1 MRRRTDEEGGDAV
14 RISVWQRRCR
24 PNEGESLVAGAR
36 KIFYGMIAVLL
47 VCAAV
52 GPTPVSARGG
62 YQICNRTSEKLF
74 LAIAYYTGD
83 KNFFVSEG
91 WWTLTP
97 GECARVFP
105 NNSFDSHRY
114 YYAQNEKKTTEW
126 TADNGVE
133 VCIDPHNK
141 FTIAHA
147 DSTSACPSPYVRQR
161 FHFFSDADPL
171 NLTSADAPA
180 APAGPASGGRPG
192 SCLEVR
198 NDTNRVIRVAV
209 EGWAATWMWQPGQQ
223 SYTSYNNVEI
233 KSQRADGGFTVRS
246 VSGIVMSPATTTWT
260 FHEEMTGSS
269 RNPGTCN
276 GSWLLTLHD

>member
-1 MRRRTDEEGGDAV
+1 V
-14 RISVWQRRCR
+14 RISVWQQRCR
-24 PNEGESLVAGAR
+24 PSEGGSLVAGVR
-36 KIFYGMIAVLL
+36 KIVCSTIAMLL
-47 VCAAV
+47 LCVAA
-52 GPTPVSARGG
+52 GPSPVSARGG

-74 LAIAYYTGD
+74 LAIAYYTGNKD
-83 KNFFVSEG
+83 FFVSEG

-133 VCIDPHNK
+133 VCIDSHNK
-141 FTIAHA
+141 FALAHA
-147 DSTSACPSPYVRQR
+147 DSSSTCPSPYVRQR

-171 NLTSADAPA
+171 NLTAANAPA
-180 APAGPASGGRPG
+180 APAGPTSGARPG
-192 SCLEVR
+192 SCLAVR
-198 NDTNRVIRVAV
+198 NDTNRVIRVSV
-209 EGWAATWMWQPGQQ
+209 DGWPGTTWVWQPRQG
-223 SYTSYNNVEI
+223 SYTSFNDVEI
-233 KSQRADGGFTVRS
+233 KSRDADGRFNVRS
-246 VSGIVMSPATTTWT
+246 VSGIVFGPATATWT

-276 GSWLLTLHD
+276 GTWLLTMHD